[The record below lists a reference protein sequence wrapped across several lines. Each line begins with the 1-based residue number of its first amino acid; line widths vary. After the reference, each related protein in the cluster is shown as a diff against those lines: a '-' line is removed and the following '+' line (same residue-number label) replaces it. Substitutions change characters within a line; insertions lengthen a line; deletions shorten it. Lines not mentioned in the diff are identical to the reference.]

1 MADIPGWAE
10 EIRTQYLSGAAN
22 QFILHGN
29 VGDRILLPDDDGTGK
44 ARLGNLGDF
53 LVEKLLHKFD
63 VVLTYELGAGVRV
76 AAGDKTFRLWPSA
89 KALEK
94 LPHKPAESIAVLD
107 HFLRYCV
114 NLRQIKVDARSPGA
128 AGRVDPSE
136 AFPGSIRPMHVADA
150 SVESLAGRNLSV
162 AIIFKSAQLILP
174 MMPNAASYELS
185 SMASIV
191 RGWSTETHFLEQNL
205 AVFLLTENLND
216 LHGLLANNPRAARV
230 EINLPGPVEL
240 SAALTHLH
248 GFYPKALENFA
259 DRLELP
265 AARLSG
271 ASLASVESLLKRR
284 EHGEQ
289 PLEESDLADLKK
301 RLVEQDC
308 QGLIEFIEPERSLAD
323 YFGQEPVKEW
333 MRQDIALW
341 DQGDTAAMPMGYLLC
356 GPVGTGKTYLVECL
370 AGEAGVPVVKLKNF
384 RDRWVGSTEG
394 NLEKIFSLLHALG
407 RCIVFIDEAD
417 QALGSRDSGSGDS
430 GVSGRVYSM
439 MAKEMSDPDNRGRIL
454 WILASSR
461 PDLIE
466 VDLKR
471 PGRVDVKIPLFPTT
485 DAADSYRL
493 IRALCKKHKLELPK
507 ELPPELAGIVPALVT
522 PGAAESLAI
531 KVYRQVKTQ
540 SMDALS
546 ALYDCLED
554 YQNPVPEDVMRFQIG
569 LAVREASDLDFVPEA
584 FRDGAVP
591 A

>member
-1 MADIPGWAE
+1 M
-10 EIRTQYLSGAAN
+10 QYLSGASN

-29 VGDRILLPDDDGTGK
+29 VGDRILLDDEKGSGKGT
-44 ARLGNLGDF
+44 ARLGNLSDF

-76 AAGDKTFRLWPSA
+76 AAGDKTFRLWPSG
-89 KALEK
+89 KALDK
-94 LPHKPAESIAVLD
+94 LPRKPAESIAVLD

-114 NLRQIKVDARSPGA
+114 NLRQIKVN
-128 AGRVDPSE
+128 GRGGIDPKRD
-136 AFPGSIRPMHVADA
+136 FPGSRPPMEVSENSA
-150 SVESLAGRNLSV
+150 ESLAGRNLSV
-162 AIIFKSAQLILP
+162 AVIFKTAQLILP
-174 MMPNAASYELS
+174 MTPNALSYELS
-185 SMASIV
+185 SLASIV
-191 RGWSTETHFLEQNL
+191 RSWSAETHFLEQNL

-216 LHGLLANNPRAARV
+216 LHSLLANNPRAARIEV
-230 EINLPGPVEL
+230 ELPGPT
-240 SAALTHLH
+240 ALGNALEHLVAL
-248 GFYPKALENFA
+248 YPKALENFT
-259 DRLELP
+259 DRLSLP
-265 AARLSG
+265 AERLSG

-284 EHGEQ
+284 EHSAD
-289 PLEESDLADLKK
+289 PLAERDLADLKK

-308 QGLIEFIEPERSLAD
+308 QGLIEFVEPDRDLGD

-417 QALGSRDSGSGDS
+417 QALGSRDAGSGDS

-485 DAADSYRL
+485 ESEASYKL
-493 IRALCKKHKLELPK
+493 IRALCKKQKLTLPK
-507 ELPPELAGIVPALVT
+507 EMPEQLAGMMPDLVT

-540 SMDALS
+540 SMEPLAALQ
-546 ALYDCLED
+546 DCLED
-554 YQNPVPEDVMRFQIG
+554 YQNPVPADIMEFQIG
-569 LAVREASDLDFVPEA
+569 LAVREASDLDFVPEV
-584 FRDGAVP
+584 FRP
-591 A
+591 PKSLS